1 MFIKKNGQV
10 RRDFASPRLASAP
23 ALAKIARHAASTRPA
38 RLSSEPRF
46 ADQFADATSGDCM
59 ATLARSLYLVSTAEC
74 QERMDASIASEA
86 SS

>member
-1 MFIKKNGQV
+1 MFIRKNGQI
-10 RRDFASPRLASAP
+10 RRNFASARRP

-74 QERMDASIASEA
+74 QERMDASTASET